1 MAGEES
7 EALGFGREQTGCELA
22 VADTYLTVVGYGT
35 GDAES
40 LQALADVFGSLNSV
54 FCLLFKRNGSTN
66 NVCPFSIFKANHLR
80 FFTGLIRIEAS
91 GFTDLV
97 GFFDRSDAVCVKT
110 SENLLDTTVL

>member
-7 EALGFGREQTGCELA
+7 EALGFGREQAGSELA
-22 VADTYLTVVGYGT
+22 VADTYLTVVGNGT

-54 FCLLFKRNGSTN
+54 FCLLFECNGSTDD
-66 NVCPFSIFKANHLR
+66 VCLFSIFKANHLC

-91 GFTDLV
+91 GFTDFV